1 MRRRVRLSAAEARR
15 VALAAQDLHRDRP
28 ASAPDARHFRR
39 AMQALKVLQ
48 LDFVNV
54 LVPAHYLILWSRLGA
69 YDRQR
74 FDRFVYRS
82 GDYTE
87 QLAHEAS
94 IVPIDAWPLLAHR
107 RAAYEPSKNNPL
119 RKLRGRENYLA
130 AVLEQVRDDGAL
142 TSADLPPLPG
152 PKRRPGDWHRSIP
165 RWALEYHFAR
175 GDLAVAQRLGNFQ
188 RVYDLP
194 ERLIPRDHLEASLH
208 KAAADRELLRRAA
221 VQPNT
226 AAEPVLGPYLTI
238 SREAG
243 SRGADVARRVGRSL
257 GWSVLDRELVQD
269 LAERVGLE
277 PRLLELMDETRIN
290 WFSETLLNL
299 FSSRLLLQDSFVSML
314 SRSMALAA
322 FERPVVIV
330 GRAGNLVLTPDR
342 GLRVR
347 IVAPREMRVAVLLD
361 REGLDLRSAGRHLD
375 RLDAGRVDFVR
386 RHFHCD
392 PTDPGLYD
400 LVVNVIAF
408 GVDGTAELICH
419 ALEVRGLLN

>member
-1 MRRRVRLSAAEARR
+1 MTRRVRLSAAEARR
-15 VALAAQDLHRDRP
+15 IALAAQGLHRERP

-87 QLAHEAS
+87 QWAHEAS
-94 IVPIDAWPLLAHR
+94 IVPSDAWPLLAHR

-130 AVLEQVRDDGAL
+130 AVLEQVRKDGAL

-175 GDLAVAQRLGNFQ
+175 GDVAVAQRLGNFQ

-194 ERLIPRDHLEASLH
+194 ERLIPRDHLETSLD
-208 KAAADRELLRRAA
+208 KAAADRAMLRRAA
-221 VQPNT
+221 E
-226 AAEPVLGPYLTI
+226 ALGVATLRDLADYFRMSP
-238 SREAG
+238 REA
-243 SRGADVARRVGRSL
+243 SPRVE
-257 GWSVLDRELVQD
+257 ELVEEAALHRVEVENWGEPGY
-269 LAERVGLE
+269 LA
-277 PRLLELMDETRIN
+277 N
-290 WFSETLLNL
+290 
-299 FSSRLLLQDSFVSML
+299 
-314 SRSMALAA
+314 
-322 FERPVVIV
+322 
-330 GRAGNLVLTPDR
+330 
-342 GLRVR
+342 
-347 IVAPREMRVAVLLD
+347 
-361 REGLDLRSAGRHLD
+361 
-375 RLDAGRVDFVR
+375 
-386 RHFHCD
+386 
-392 PTDPGLYD
+392 
-400 LVVNVIAF
+400 
-408 GVDGTAELICH
+408 TAELPRAVEGASLLSPFDPIVWYRPRAERLFDFHYRIEIYVPASARKWGYYVLPFRLGDCIVARVDLKADRKTGRLLVLAAH
-419 ALEVRGLLN
+419 EEPGVATGECADALAGELRALSEWLSLETIAVTRSGDFARTLRAALRT

>member
-15 VALAAQDLHRDRP
+15 IALAAQHLHRDRP
-28 ASAPDARHFRR
+28 AAMPDARHFRR

-74 FDRFVYRS
+74 FDRFVYQS

-87 QLAHEAS
+87 QWAHEAS
-94 IVPIDAWPLLAHR
+94 IVPSDAWPLLAHR

-175 GDLAVAQRLGNFQ
+175 GELAVAHRLGNFQ

-194 ERLIPRDHLEASLH
+194 ERLIPREHLESSLDR
-208 KAAADRELLRRAA
+208 AAAGREMLRRAA
-221 VQPNT
+221 EALGIATLRDLADYFRMSPKE
-226 AAEPVLGPYLTI
+226 AAPRVEELVDEAALYPVKVESWREPGYLWADAQLPRAVEGASLLSPFDPIMWFRPRAERLFDFHYRIEIYVPASARRWGYYVLPFRLGDRI
-238 SREAG
+238 
-243 SRGADVARRVGRSL
+243 VARVDLKADRRTGRL
-257 GWSVLDRELVQD
+257 LVLAAHEEPGIAPGECADALARELRALSEWLSLETIAVTRSGG
-269 LAERVGLE
+269 LAH
-277 PRLLELMDETRIN
+277 
-290 WFSETLLNL
+290 
-299 FSSRLLLQDSFVSML
+299 
-314 SRSMALAA
+314 ALAA
-322 FERPVVIV
+322 
-330 GRAGNLVLTPDR
+330 
-342 GLRVR
+342 
-347 IVAPREMRVAVLLD
+347 
-361 REGLDLRSAGRHLD
+361 
-375 RLDAGRVDFVR
+375 
-386 RHFHCD
+386 
-392 PTDPGLYD
+392 
-400 LVVNVIAF
+400 AF
-408 GVDGTAELICH
+408 
-419 ALEVRGLLN
+419 RN